1 MLELKNVSKFYYKKG
16 IVSSG
21 ISKVSLKFDM
31 GEFIAITGES
41 GSGKSTLLNVI
52 SGLDTYE
59 EGEMYV
65 NGEETSHYN
74 EEDYEE
80 YRKKY
85 IGNVFQSF
93 NLVNSYTVYQNVELV
108 LLINGETRRSVK
120 HKVID
125 ILKKVDLYKYRHTKV
140 SKLSGGMKQRVS
152 IARCLAKDTPIIIAD
167 EPTGN
172 LDSKNAKSVLKLL
185 YEISKYKL
193 VIVVTHNFEQ
203 ISEYATRR
211 ITMHDGSV
219 IEDMKLKDK
228 NEVKEVNT
236 SKFKK
241 TKVISN
247 LRLGIRNTFNIVPK
261 FLLLTFVYAFVL
273 ISIVG
278 VYSAFL
284 ELESANNAY
293 NSFFNETD
301 ANKRVIVKKKDN
313 SSFTNEEINR
323 LKSISNVEKVIT
335 NDYVY
340 DYSMSLIDYENIFLD
355 SNFMKLEEFKGKLKY
370 GRMPLNENEIIVSG
384 SKENYYIEDM
394 GSELINKE
402 VSINSN
408 SGSDEIKVK
417 IVGVSVFE
425 KYNWMVTS
433 YVSDKIYNYVEN
445 HVEQVYGTT
454 KVFISDNSQIEYP
467 NIKTSDILS
476 EGQVYISE
484 NYSYNCKSYNCMKD
498 SLNIK
503 FSNMYTNKEISLS
516 NVKVYNKSNFKKIF
530 GSEYDDM
537 DTIYLSNNDYDKLYK
552 NNNIYQ
558 VSLFVKDVRNIDK
571 TMNELNDYVSF
582 SLNNVKQDGALVQ
595 VIKIVKTIVITV
607 LVIVL
612 FFVSY
617 FVIKLIMKSRNKYF
631 TTIRILGGSYIEVK
645 RLLQIELLN
654 VTNIVYLVFL
664 VISLFIKNDIIVSES
679 IKNMLFYINLK
690 EYVIVYLI
698 LSLMSYLTSSRY
710 SRKIFKR
717 SVITTYNEEV

>member
-85 IGNVFQSF
+85 IGNIFQSF

-120 HKVID
+120 HKIID
-125 ILKKVDLYKYRHTKV
+125 ILKKVNLYKYRHTKV

-679 IKNMLFYINLK
+679 IKSMLFYINLK

>member
-21 ISKVSLKFDM
+21 ISKVTLKFDM

-85 IGNVFQSF
+85 IGNIFQSF

-140 SKLSGGMKQRVS
+140 SKLSGGMKQRVA

-211 ITMHDGSV
+211 IIMHDGSV

-313 SSFTNEEINR
+313 SSFTNEEINK
-323 LKSISNVEKVIT
+323 LKSISNVDKVIT

-340 DYSMSLIDYENIFLD
+340 DYSMSLMDYENIFLD

-370 GRMPLNENEIIVSG
+370 GRMPLNDNEIIVSG

-402 VSINSN
+402 VSIN

-454 KVFISDNSQIEYP
+454 KVFISDNSQNVNP

-516 NVKVYNKSNFKKIF
+516 NVKVYNKNNFKKIF

-571 TMNELNDYVSF
+571 TMSELNDYVSF
-582 SLNNVKQDGALVQ
+582 SLNSVKQDGALVQ

-698 LSLMSYLTSSRY
+698 LSFMSYLTSSRY

>member
-108 LLINGETRRSVK
+108 LLINGETRKSVK

-140 SKLSGGMKQRVS
+140 SKLSGGMKQRVA

-219 IEDMKLKDK
+219 IGDMKLKDK

-261 FLLLTFVYAFVL
+261 FLLLTFVYLFVL

-284 ELESANNAY
+284 ELESTNNTY

-313 SSFTNEEINR
+313 SSFTNEEINK

-370 GRMPLNENEIIVSG
+370 GRMPLNDNEIIVSG

-402 VSINSN
+402 VSINS
-408 SGSDEIKVK
+408 GSDEIKVK
-417 IVGVSVFE
+417 IVGVSVFD

-454 KVFISDNSQIEYP
+454 KVFISDNSQNVNP

-516 NVKVYNKSNFKKIF
+516 NVKVYNKNNFKKIF

-582 SLNNVKQDGALVQ
+582 SLNSVKQDGALVQ
-595 VIKIVKTIVITV
+595 VIKIVKTIIITV

>member
-85 IGNVFQSF
+85 IGNIFQSF

-140 SKLSGGMKQRVS
+140 SKLSGGMKQRVA

-284 ELESANNAY
+284 ELESTNNAY

-313 SSFTNEEINR
+313 SSFTNEEINK

-340 DYSMSLIDYENIFLD
+340 YYSMSLIDYENIFLD
-355 SNFMKLEEFKGKLKY
+355 SNFMKLEDFKGKLKY
-370 GRMPLNENEIIVSG
+370 GRMPLNDNEIIVSG
-384 SKENYYIEDM
+384 SKENYYIEDL

-402 VSINSN
+402 VSIN

-454 KVFISDNSQIEYP
+454 NVYVSDNSQNVNP

-516 NVKVYNKSNFKKIF
+516 NVKVYNKNNFKKIF

-582 SLNNVKQDGALVQ
+582 SLNSVKQDGALVQ

-698 LSLMSYLTSSRY
+698 LSVMSYLTSSRY

>member
-85 IGNVFQSF
+85 IGNIFQSF

-140 SKLSGGMKQRVS
+140 SKLSGGMKQRVA
-152 IARCLAKDTPIIIAD
+152 IARCLAKDAPIIIAD

-284 ELESANNAY
+284 ELESTNNTY

-313 SSFTNEEINR
+313 SSFTNEEINK
-323 LKSISNVEKVIT
+323 LKSISNVDKVIT

-370 GRMPLNENEIIVSG
+370 GRMPLNDNEIIVSG

-402 VSINSN
+402 VSIN

-454 KVFISDNSQIEYP
+454 KVFISDNSQNVNP

-582 SLNNVKQDGALVQ
+582 SLNSVKQDGALVQ

>member
-85 IGNVFQSF
+85 IGNIFQSF

-313 SSFTNEEINR
+313 SSFTNEEINK
-323 LKSISNVEKVIT
+323 LKSIINVEKVIT

-370 GRMPLNENEIIVSG
+370 GRMPLNDNEIIVSG

-402 VSINSN
+402 VSIN

-454 KVFISDNSQIEYP
+454 KVYVSDNSQNVNP

-516 NVKVYNKSNFKKIF
+516 NVKVYNKNNFKKIF

>member
-85 IGNVFQSF
+85 IGNIFQSF

-120 HKVID
+120 HKIID

-140 SKLSGGMKQRVS
+140 SKLSGGMKQRVA

-228 NEVKEVNT
+228 NEVEEVNT

-284 ELESANNAY
+284 ELESTNNAY

-313 SSFTNEEINR
+313 SSFTNEEINK

-370 GRMPLNENEIIVSG
+370 GRMPLNDNEIIVSG
-384 SKENYYIEDM
+384 SKENYYIEDL

-402 VSINSN
+402 VSIN

-454 KVFISDNSQIEYP
+454 KVYVSDNSQIEYP

-476 EGQVYISE
+476 EGQVYVSE

-516 NVKVYNKSNFKKIF
+516 NVKVYNKNNFKKIF

-582 SLNNVKQDGALVQ
+582 SLNSVKQDGALVQ

>member
-21 ISKVSLKFDM
+21 ISKVSFKFDM

-108 LLINGETRRSVK
+108 LLINGETRKSVK

-140 SKLSGGMKQRVS
+140 SKLSGGMKQRVA
-152 IARCLAKDTPIIIAD
+152 IARCLAKDAPIIIAD

-284 ELESANNAY
+284 ELESTNNTY

-313 SSFTNEEINR
+313 SSFTNEEINK
-323 LKSISNVEKVIT
+323 LKSISNVDKVIT

-370 GRMPLNENEIIVSG
+370 GRMPLNDNEIIVSG

-402 VSINSN
+402 VSIN

-445 HVEQVYGTT
+445 KVEQVYGTT
-454 KVFISDNSQIEYP
+454 KVFISDNSQNVNP

-503 FSNMYTNKEISLS
+503 FSNMYTNKGISLS
-516 NVKVYNKSNFKKIF
+516 NVKVYNKNNFKKIF

-582 SLNNVKQDGALVQ
+582 SLNSVKQDGALVQ
-595 VIKIVKTIVITV
+595 VIKIVKTIIITV

-617 FVIKLIMKSRNKYF
+617 FVIKLIIKSRNKYF

-664 VISLFIKNDIIVSES
+664 VISLLIKNDIIVSES
-679 IKNMLFYINLK
+679 IKSMLFYINLK

-698 LSLMSYLTSSRY
+698 LSVMSYLTSSRY

>member
-85 IGNVFQSF
+85 IGNIFQSF

-402 VSINSN
+402 VSINS
-408 SGSDEIKVK
+408 GSDEIIVK

-617 FVIKLIMKSRNKYF
+617 FVIKLIIKSRNKYF

-664 VISLFIKNDIIVSES
+664 VISLLIKNDIIVSES
-679 IKNMLFYINLK
+679 IKSMLFYINLK

-698 LSLMSYLTSSRY
+698 LSVMSYLTSSRY

>member
-21 ISKVSLKFDM
+21 ISKVTLKFDM

-108 LLINGETRRSVK
+108 LLINGETRKSVK

-140 SKLSGGMKQRVS
+140 SKLSGGMKQRVA
-152 IARCLAKDTPIIIAD
+152 IARCLAKDAPIIIAD

-261 FLLLTFVYAFVL
+261 FLLLTFVYLFVL

-284 ELESANNAY
+284 ELESTNNTY

-313 SSFTNEEINR
+313 SSFTNEEINK

-340 DYSMSLIDYENIFLD
+340 DYNMSLIDYENIFLD

-370 GRMPLNENEIIVSG
+370 GRMPLNDNEIIVSG

-394 GSELINKE
+394 GIELINKE
-402 VSINSN
+402 VSIN

-417 IVGVSVFE
+417 IVGVSVFD

-445 HVEQVYGTT
+445 KVEQVYGTT
-454 KVFISDNSQIEYP
+454 KVFISDSSQIVDP
-467 NIKTSDILS
+467 NIKISNILS

-484 NYSYNCKSYNCMKD
+484 NNSYNCKSYNCMKD

-503 FSNMYTNKEISLS
+503 YSNMFINKEISLS
-516 NVKVYNKSNFKKIF
+516 NVKVYNKNNFKKIF

-537 DTIYLSNNDYDKLYK
+537 DTIYLSSNDYDKLYK

-595 VIKIVKTIVITV
+595 VIKIVKTIIITV

-617 FVIKLIMKSRNKYF
+617 FVIKLIIKSRNKYF

-664 VISLFIKNDIIVSES
+664 VISLLIKNDIIVSES
-679 IKNMLFYINLK
+679 IKSMLFYINLK

-698 LSLMSYLTSSRY
+698 LSVMSYLTSSRY

>member
-85 IGNVFQSF
+85 IGNIFQSF

-140 SKLSGGMKQRVS
+140 SKLSGGMKQRVA

-284 ELESANNAY
+284 ELESANNTY

-313 SSFTNEEINR
+313 SSFTNEEINK
-323 LKSISNVEKVIT
+323 LKSISNVDKVIT

-340 DYSMSLIDYENIFLD
+340 VYSMSLMDYENIFLD

-370 GRMPLNENEIIVSG
+370 GRMPLNDNEIIVSG
-384 SKENYYIEDM
+384 SKENYYIEDL

-402 VSINSN
+402 VSIN

-454 KVFISDNSQIEYP
+454 NVYVSDNSQNVNP

-516 NVKVYNKSNFKKIF
+516 NVKVYNKNNFKKIF

-582 SLNNVKQDGALVQ
+582 SLNSVKQDGALVQ

>member
-85 IGNVFQSF
+85 IGNIFQSF

-284 ELESANNAY
+284 ELESTNNAY

-313 SSFTNEEINR
+313 SSFTNEEINK

-340 DYSMSLIDYENIFLD
+340 YYSMSLIDYENIFLD

-402 VSINSN
+402 VSINS
-408 SGSDEIKVK
+408 GSDEIIVK

-445 HVEQVYGTT
+445 KVEQVYGTT
-454 KVFISDNSQIEYP
+454 KVFISDNSQNVNP

-516 NVKVYNKSNFKKIF
+516 NVKVYNKNNFKKIF

-537 DTIYLSNNDYDKLYK
+537 DTIYLSSNDYDKLYK

-582 SLNNVKQDGALVQ
+582 SLNSVKQDGALVQ
-595 VIKIVKTIVITV
+595 VIKIVKTIIITV

-617 FVIKLIMKSRNKYF
+617 FVIKLIIKSRNKYF

-664 VISLFIKNDIIVSES
+664 IISLLIKNDIIVSES
-679 IKNMLFYINLK
+679 IKSMLFYINLK

>member
-85 IGNVFQSF
+85 IGNIFQSF

-261 FLLLTFVYAFVL
+261 FLLLTFVYLFVL

-370 GRMPLNENEIIVSG
+370 GRMPLNDNEIIVSG

-402 VSINSN
+402 VSIN

-454 KVFISDNSQIEYP
+454 KVFISDNSQNVNP

-516 NVKVYNKSNFKKIF
+516 NVKVYNKNNFKKIF

-595 VIKIVKTIVITV
+595 VIKIVKTIVITI

>member
-85 IGNVFQSF
+85 IGNIFQSF

-140 SKLSGGMKQRVS
+140 SKLSGGMKQRVA
-152 IARCLAKDTPIIIAD
+152 IARCLAKDAPIIIAD

-370 GRMPLNENEIIVSG
+370 GRMPLNDNEIIVSG

-402 VSINSN
+402 VSINS
-408 SGSDEIKVK
+408 GSDEIKVK
-417 IVGVSVFE
+417 IVGVSVFD

-454 KVFISDNSQIEYP
+454 KVFISDNSQNVNP

-516 NVKVYNKSNFKKIF
+516 NVKVYNKNNFKKIF

-582 SLNNVKQDGALVQ
+582 SLNSVKQDGALVQ
-595 VIKIVKTIVITV
+595 VIKIVKTIIITV

>member
-85 IGNVFQSF
+85 IGNIFQSF

-384 SKENYYIEDM
+384 SKENYYIEDL

-402 VSINSN
+402 VSIN

-454 KVFISDNSQIEYP
+454 KVFISDNSQNVNP

-516 NVKVYNKSNFKKIF
+516 NVKVYNKNNFKKIF

-582 SLNNVKQDGALVQ
+582 SLNSVKQDGALVQ

>member
-21 ISKVSLKFDM
+21 ISKVTLKFDM

-65 NGEETSHYN
+65 NGDETSHYN

-108 LLINGETRRSVK
+108 LLINGETRKSVK

-140 SKLSGGMKQRVS
+140 SKLSGGMKQRVA
-152 IARCLAKDTPIIIAD
+152 IARCLAKDAPIIIAD

-261 FLLLTFVYAFVL
+261 FLLLTFVYLFVL

-284 ELESANNAY
+284 ELESTNNTY

-313 SSFTNEEINR
+313 SSFTNEEINK

-340 DYSMSLIDYENIFLD
+340 YYSMSLIDYENIFLD

-370 GRMPLNENEIIVSG
+370 GRMPLNDNEIIVSG

-402 VSINSN
+402 VSINS
-408 SGSDEIKVK
+408 GSDEIKVK
-417 IVGVSVFE
+417 IVGVSVFD

-445 HVEQVYGTT
+445 KVEQVYGTT
-454 KVFISDNSQIEYP
+454 KVFISDNSQIVDP
-467 NIKTSDILS
+467 NIKISNILS

-484 NYSYNCKSYNCMKD
+484 NNSYNCKSYNCMKD

-503 FSNMYTNKEISLS
+503 YSNMYINKEISLS
-516 NVKVYNKSNFKKIF
+516 NVKVYNKNNFKKIF

-582 SLNNVKQDGALVQ
+582 SLNSVKQDGALVQ
-595 VIKIVKTIVITV
+595 VIKIVKTIIITV

-664 VISLFIKNDIIVSES
+664 VISLLIKNDIIVSES

>member
-85 IGNVFQSF
+85 IGNIFQSF

-140 SKLSGGMKQRVS
+140 SKLSGGMKQRVA
-152 IARCLAKDTPIIIAD
+152 IARCLAKDAPIIIAD

-284 ELESANNAY
+284 ELESTNNTY

-313 SSFTNEEINR
+313 SSFTNEEINK
-323 LKSISNVEKVIT
+323 LKSISNVDKVIT

-370 GRMPLNENEIIVSG
+370 GRMPLNDNEIIVSG

-402 VSINSN
+402 VSINS
-408 SGSDEIKVK
+408 GSDEIIVK

-679 IKNMLFYINLK
+679 IKSMLFYINLK

>member
-85 IGNVFQSF
+85 IGNIFQSF

-140 SKLSGGMKQRVS
+140 SKLSGGMKQRVA

-284 ELESANNAY
+284 ELESANNTY

-313 SSFTNEEINR
+313 SSFTNEEINK
-323 LKSISNVEKVIT
+323 LKSISNVDKVIT

-340 DYSMSLIDYENIFLD
+340 DYSMSLMDYENIFLD

-370 GRMPLNENEIIVSG
+370 GRMPLNDNEIIVSG

-402 VSINSN
+402 VSINS
-408 SGSDEIKVK
+408 GSDEIKVK
-417 IVGVSVFE
+417 IVGVSVFD

-445 HVEQVYGTT
+445 KVEQVYGTT
-454 KVFISDNSQIEYP
+454 KVFISDNSQNVNP

-516 NVKVYNKSNFKKIF
+516 NVKVYNKNNFKKIF

-582 SLNNVKQDGALVQ
+582 SLNSVKQDGALVQ
-595 VIKIVKTIVITV
+595 VIKIVKTIIITV

-617 FVIKLIMKSRNKYF
+617 FVIKLIIKSRNKYF

-664 VISLFIKNDIIVSES
+664 VISLLIKNDIIVSES
-679 IKNMLFYINLK
+679 IKSMLFYINLK

-698 LSLMSYLTSSRY
+698 LSVMSYLTSSRY

>member
-21 ISKVSLKFDM
+21 ISKVTLKFDM

-85 IGNVFQSF
+85 IGNIFQSF

-284 ELESANNAY
+284 ELESTNNTY

-313 SSFTNEEINR
+313 SSFTNEEIKK

-340 DYSMSLIDYENIFLD
+340 DYSMSLMDYENIFLD

-370 GRMPLNENEIIVSG
+370 GRMPLNDNEIIVSG

-402 VSINSN
+402 VSIN

-454 KVFISDNSQIEYP
+454 NVYVSDNSQIEYP

-516 NVKVYNKSNFKKIF
+516 NVKVYNKNNFKKIF

-571 TMNELNDYVSF
+571 TMSELNDYVSF
-582 SLNNVKQDGALVQ
+582 SLNSVKQDGALVQ

>member
-85 IGNVFQSF
+85 IGNIFQSF

-140 SKLSGGMKQRVS
+140 SKLSGGMKQRVA
-152 IARCLAKDTPIIIAD
+152 IARCLAKDAPIIIAD

-284 ELESANNAY
+284 ELESTNNTY

-313 SSFTNEEINR
+313 SSFTNEEINK
-323 LKSISNVEKVIT
+323 LKSISNVDKVIT

-370 GRMPLNENEIIVSG
+370 GRMPLNDNEIIVSG

-402 VSINSN
+402 VSINS
-408 SGSDEIKVK
+408 GSDEIKVK
-417 IVGVSVFE
+417 IVGVSVFD

-445 HVEQVYGTT
+445 KVEQVYGTT
-454 KVFISDNSQIEYP
+454 KVFISDNSQIVDP
-467 NIKTSDILS
+467 NIKISNILS

-484 NYSYNCKSYNCMKD
+484 NNSDNCKSYNCMKD

-503 FSNMYTNKEISLS
+503 FSNMYINKEISLS
-516 NVKVYNKSNFKKIF
+516 NVKVYNKNNFKKIF

-582 SLNNVKQDGALVQ
+582 SLNSVKQDGALVQ
-595 VIKIVKTIVITV
+595 VIKIVKTIIITV

-617 FVIKLIMKSRNKYF
+617 FVIKLIIKSRNKYF

-664 VISLFIKNDIIVSES
+664 IISLLIKNDIIVSES
-679 IKNMLFYINLK
+679 IKSMLFYINLK

>member
-21 ISKVSLKFDM
+21 ISKVTLKFDM

-93 NLVNSYTVYQNVELV
+93 NLVNSYTVYQNVELI
-108 LLINGETRRSVK
+108 LLINGETRKSVK

-140 SKLSGGMKQRVS
+140 SKLSGGMKQRVA
-152 IARCLAKDTPIIIAD
+152 IARCLAKDAPIIIAD

-261 FLLLTFVYAFVL
+261 FLLLTFVYLFVL

-284 ELESANNAY
+284 ELESTNNTY

-313 SSFTNEEINR
+313 SSFTNEEINK

-340 DYSMSLIDYENIFLD
+340 YYSMSLIDYENIFLD

-370 GRMPLNENEIIVSG
+370 GRMPLNDNEIIVSG

-402 VSINSN
+402 VSINS
-408 SGSDEIKVK
+408 GSDEIKVK
-417 IVGVSVFE
+417 IVGVSVFD

-445 HVEQVYGTT
+445 KVEQVYGTT
-454 KVFISDNSQIEYP
+454 KVFISDNSQIVDP
-467 NIKTSDILS
+467 NIKISNILS

-484 NYSYNCKSYNCMKD
+484 NNSYNCKSYNCMKD

-503 FSNMYTNKEISLS
+503 YSNMYINKEISLS
-516 NVKVYNKSNFKKIF
+516 NVKVYNKNNFKKIF

-582 SLNNVKQDGALVQ
+582 SLNSVKQDGALVQ
-595 VIKIVKTIVITV
+595 VIKIVKTIIITV

-664 VISLFIKNDIIVSES
+664 VISLLIKNDIIVSES

>member
-85 IGNVFQSF
+85 IGNIFQSF

-402 VSINSN
+402 VSINS
-408 SGSDEIKVK
+408 GSDEIKVK

-454 KVFISDNSQIEYP
+454 KVFISDNSQNVNP
-467 NIKTSDILS
+467 NIKTSDVLS

-516 NVKVYNKSNFKKIF
+516 NVKVYNKNNFKKIF

-582 SLNNVKQDGALVQ
+582 SLNSVKQDGALVQ
-595 VIKIVKTIVITV
+595 VIKIVKTIIITV

-617 FVIKLIMKSRNKYF
+617 FVIKLIIKSRNKYF

-690 EYVIVYLI
+690 EYVIIYLI

>member
-85 IGNVFQSF
+85 IGNIFQSF

-140 SKLSGGMKQRVS
+140 SKLSGGMKQRVA
-152 IARCLAKDTPIIIAD
+152 IARCLAKDAPIIIAD

-284 ELESANNAY
+284 ELESTNNTY

-313 SSFTNEEINR
+313 SSFTNEEINK
-323 LKSISNVEKVIT
+323 LKSISNVDKVIT

-370 GRMPLNENEIIVSG
+370 GRMPLNDNEIIVSG

-402 VSINSN
+402 VSIN

-445 HVEQVYGTT
+445 QVEQVYGTT
-454 KVFISDNSQIEYP
+454 KVFISDNSQNVNP

-679 IKNMLFYINLK
+679 IKSMLFYINLK

>member
-85 IGNVFQSF
+85 IGNIFQSF

-284 ELESANNAY
+284 ELESANNTY

-313 SSFTNEEINR
+313 SSFTNEEINK

-340 DYSMSLIDYENIFLD
+340 DYSMSLMDYENIFLD

-370 GRMPLNENEIIVSG
+370 GRMPLNDNEIIVSG

-454 KVFISDNSQIEYP
+454 KVYVSDNSQIEYP

-516 NVKVYNKSNFKKIF
+516 NVKVYNKNNFKKIF

-582 SLNNVKQDGALVQ
+582 SLNSVKQDGALVQ

>member
-85 IGNVFQSF
+85 IGNIFQSF

-125 ILKKVDLYKYRHTKV
+125 ILKKVNLYKYRHTKV

-261 FLLLTFVYAFVL
+261 FLLLTFVYLFVL

-284 ELESANNAY
+284 ELEST

-313 SSFTNEEINR
+313 SSFTEEEINK

-370 GRMPLNENEIIVSG
+370 GRMPLNDNEIIVSG

-402 VSINSN
+402 VSIN

-454 KVFISDNSQIEYP
+454 NVYVSDNSQNVNP

-516 NVKVYNKSNFKKIF
+516 NVKVYNKNNFKKIF

-582 SLNNVKQDGALVQ
+582 SLNSVKQDGALVQ

-698 LSLMSYLTSSRY
+698 LSLMSYLTSSRC

>member
-85 IGNVFQSF
+85 IGNIFQSF

-402 VSINSN
+402 VSINS
-408 SGSDEIKVK
+408 GSDEIIVK

-612 FFVSY
+612 LFVSY

-679 IKNMLFYINLK
+679 IKSMLFYINLK

>member
-85 IGNVFQSF
+85 IGNIFQSF

-140 SKLSGGMKQRVS
+140 SKLSGGMKQRVA
-152 IARCLAKDTPIIIAD
+152 IARCLAKDAPIIIAD

-284 ELESANNAY
+284 ELESTNNTY

-313 SSFTNEEINR
+313 SSFTNEEINK
-323 LKSISNVEKVIT
+323 LKSISNVDKVIT

-370 GRMPLNENEIIVSG
+370 GRMPLNDNEIIVSG

-402 VSINSN
+402 VSIN

-445 HVEQVYGTT
+445 QVEQVYGTT
-454 KVFISDNSQIEYP
+454 KVFISDNSQNVNP

-516 NVKVYNKSNFKKIF
+516 NVKVYNKNNFKKIF

-582 SLNNVKQDGALVQ
+582 SLNSVKQDGALVQ
-595 VIKIVKTIVITV
+595 VIKIVKTIIITV

-617 FVIKLIMKSRNKYF
+617 FVIKLIIKSRNKYF

-664 VISLFIKNDIIVSES
+664 VISLLIKNDIIVSES
-679 IKNMLFYINLK
+679 IKSMLFYINLK

>member
-85 IGNVFQSF
+85 IGNIFQSF

-140 SKLSGGMKQRVS
+140 SKLSGGMKQRVA

-261 FLLLTFVYAFVL
+261 FLLLTFVYLFVL

-284 ELESANNAY
+284 ELESTNNTY

-313 SSFTNEEINR
+313 SSFTNEEINK
-323 LKSISNVEKVIT
+323 LKSIINVEKVIT

-370 GRMPLNENEIIVSG
+370 GRMPLNDNEIIVSG

-402 VSINSN
+402 VSINS
-408 SGSDEIKVK
+408 GSDEIKVK
-417 IVGVSVFE
+417 IAGVSVFD

-445 HVEQVYGTT
+445 KVEQVYGTT
-454 KVFISDNSQIEYP
+454 KVFISDNSQIVDP
-467 NIKTSDILS
+467 NIKISNILS

-484 NYSYNCKSYNCMKD
+484 NNSYNCKSYNCMKD
-498 SLNIK
+498 SLNVK
-503 FSNMYTNKEISLS
+503 YSNMYINKEISLS
-516 NVKVYNKSNFKKIF
+516 NVKVYNKNNFKKIF

-582 SLNNVKQDGALVQ
+582 SLNSVKQDGALVQ
-595 VIKIVKTIVITV
+595 VIKIVKTIIITV

-617 FVIKLIMKSRNKYF
+617 FVIKLIIKSRNKYF

-664 VISLFIKNDIIVSES
+664 VISLLIKNDIIVSES
-679 IKNMLFYINLK
+679 IKSMLFYINLK

-698 LSLMSYLTSSRY
+698 LSVMSYLTSSRY

>member
-85 IGNVFQSF
+85 IGNIFQSF

-140 SKLSGGMKQRVS
+140 SKLSGGMKQRVA
-152 IARCLAKDTPIIIAD
+152 IARCLAKDTSIIIAD

-241 TKVISN
+241 TKLISN

-261 FLLLTFVYAFVL
+261 FLLLTFVYLFVL

-293 NSFFNETD
+293 NSFFNETN

-313 SSFTNEEINR
+313 SSFTNEEINK
-323 LKSISNVEKVIT
+323 LKSISNVDKVIT

-370 GRMPLNENEIIVSG
+370 GRMPLNDNEIIVSG
-384 SKENYYIEDM
+384 SKENYYIEDL

-402 VSINSN
+402 VSIN

-445 HVEQVYGTT
+445 QVEQVYGTT
-454 KVFISDNSQIEYP
+454 KVFISDNSQNVNP

-516 NVKVYNKSNFKKIF
+516 NVKVYNKNNFKKIF

-582 SLNNVKQDGALVQ
+582 SLNSVKQDGALVQ

-690 EYVIVYLI
+690 EYVIIYLI

>member
-85 IGNVFQSF
+85 IGNIFQSF

-140 SKLSGGMKQRVS
+140 SKLSGGMKQRVA
-152 IARCLAKDTPIIIAD
+152 IARCLAKDAPIIIAD

-370 GRMPLNENEIIVSG
+370 GRMPLNDNEIIVSG

-402 VSINSN
+402 VSIN

-445 HVEQVYGTT
+445 QVEQVYGTT
-454 KVFISDNSQIEYP
+454 KVFISDNSQNVNP

-516 NVKVYNKSNFKKIF
+516 NVKVYNKNNFKKIF

-582 SLNNVKQDGALVQ
+582 SLNSVKQDGALVQ
-595 VIKIVKTIVITV
+595 VIKIVKTIIITV

-617 FVIKLIMKSRNKYF
+617 FVIKLIIKSRNKYF

-664 VISLFIKNDIIVSES
+664 VISLLIKNDIIVSES
-679 IKNMLFYINLK
+679 IKSMLFYINLK

-698 LSLMSYLTSSRY
+698 LSVMSYLTSSRY

>member
-21 ISKVSLKFDM
+21 ISKVTLKFDM

-85 IGNVFQSF
+85 IGNIFQSF

-284 ELESANNAY
+284 ELESTNNTY

-313 SSFTNEEINR
+313 SSFTNEEINK

-340 DYSMSLIDYENIFLD
+340 DYSMSLMDYENIFLD

-370 GRMPLNENEIIVSG
+370 GRMPLNDNEIIVSG

-402 VSINSN
+402 VSIN

-516 NVKVYNKSNFKKIF
+516 NVKVYNKNNFKKIF

-582 SLNNVKQDGALVQ
+582 SLNSVKQDGALVQ

>member
-140 SKLSGGMKQRVS
+140 SKLSGGMKQRVA

-241 TKVISN
+241 TKLISN

-261 FLLLTFVYAFVL
+261 FLLLTFVYLFVL

-313 SSFTNEEINR
+313 SSFTEEEINK

-370 GRMPLNENEIIVSG
+370 GRMPLNDNEIIVSG

-402 VSINSN
+402 VSIN

-516 NVKVYNKSNFKKIF
+516 NVKVYNKNNFKKIF

>member
-85 IGNVFQSF
+85 IGNIFQSF

-402 VSINSN
+402 VSINS
-408 SGSDEIKVK
+408 GSDEIIVK

-484 NYSYNCKSYNCMKD
+484 NYSYNCKSYNCMKN

-679 IKNMLFYINLK
+679 IKSMLFYINLK

>member
-21 ISKVSLKFDM
+21 ISKVTLKFDM

-108 LLINGETRRSVK
+108 LLINGETRKSVK

-140 SKLSGGMKQRVS
+140 SKLSGGMKQRVA
-152 IARCLAKDTPIIIAD
+152 IARCLAKDAPIIIAD

-261 FLLLTFVYAFVL
+261 FLLLTFVYLFVL

-284 ELESANNAY
+284 ELESTNNAY

-313 SSFTNEEINR
+313 SSFTNEEINK
-323 LKSISNVEKVIT
+323 LKSIINVEKVIT

-370 GRMPLNENEIIVSG
+370 GRMPLNDNEIIVSG

-402 VSINSN
+402 VSINS
-408 SGSDEIKVK
+408 GSDEIKVK
-417 IVGVSVFE
+417 IVGVSVFD

-445 HVEQVYGTT
+445 QVEQVYGTT
-454 KVFISDNSQIEYP
+454 KVFISDNSQNVNP

-516 NVKVYNKSNFKKIF
+516 NVKVYNKNNFKKIF

-582 SLNNVKQDGALVQ
+582 SLNSVKQDGALVQ
-595 VIKIVKTIVITV
+595 VIKIVKTIIITV

-617 FVIKLIMKSRNKYF
+617 FVIKLIIKSRNKYF

-664 VISLFIKNDIIVSES
+664 VISLLIKNDIIVSES
-679 IKNMLFYINLK
+679 IKSMLFYINLK

>member
-85 IGNVFQSF
+85 IGNIFQSF

-140 SKLSGGMKQRVS
+140 SKLSGGMKQRVA
-152 IARCLAKDTPIIIAD
+152 IARCLAKDAPIIIAD

-261 FLLLTFVYAFVL
+261 FLLLTFVYLFVL

-284 ELESANNAY
+284 ELESTNNAY

-313 SSFTNEEINR
+313 SSFTNEEINK
-323 LKSISNVEKVIT
+323 LKSIINVEKVIT

-370 GRMPLNENEIIVSG
+370 GRMPLNDNEIIVSG
-384 SKENYYIEDM
+384 SKDNYYIEDM

-402 VSINSN
+402 VSIN

-454 KVFISDNSQIEYP
+454 KVYVSDNSQIVDP
-467 NIKTSDILS
+467 NIKISNILS

-484 NYSYNCKSYNCMKD
+484 NNSYNCKSYNCMKD

-516 NVKVYNKSNFKKIF
+516 NVKVYNKNNFKKIF

-582 SLNNVKQDGALVQ
+582 SLNSVKQDGALVQ
-595 VIKIVKTIVITV
+595 VIKIVKTIIITV

-617 FVIKLIMKSRNKYF
+617 FVIKLIIKSRNKYF

-664 VISLFIKNDIIVSES
+664 VISLLIKNDIIVSES
-679 IKNMLFYINLK
+679 IKSMLFYINLK

>member
-85 IGNVFQSF
+85 IGNIFQSF

-402 VSINSN
+402 VSINS
-408 SGSDEIKVK
+408 GSDEIIVK

-467 NIKTSDILS
+467 NIKTSDILN

-679 IKNMLFYINLK
+679 IKSMLFYINLK

>member
-85 IGNVFQSF
+85 IGNIFQSF

-261 FLLLTFVYAFVL
+261 FLLLTFVYLFVL

-284 ELESANNAY
+284 ELESTNNTY

-313 SSFTNEEINR
+313 SSFTEEEINK

-370 GRMPLNENEIIVSG
+370 GRMPLNDNEIIVSG

-402 VSINSN
+402 VSIN

-454 KVFISDNSQIEYP
+454 KVYVSDNSQNVNP

-516 NVKVYNKSNFKKIF
+516 NVKVYNKNNFKKLF

-552 NNNIYQ
+552 SNNIYQ
-558 VSLFVKDVRNIDK
+558 VSLFVKDIRNIDK

-690 EYVIVYLI
+690 EYVTVYLI

>member
-21 ISKVSLKFDM
+21 ISKVTLKFDM

-108 LLINGETRRSVK
+108 LLINGETRKSVK

-140 SKLSGGMKQRVS
+140 SKLSGGMKQRVA
-152 IARCLAKDTPIIIAD
+152 IARCLAKDAPIIIAD

-261 FLLLTFVYAFVL
+261 FLLLTFVYLFVL

-284 ELESANNAY
+284 ELESTNNTY

-313 SSFTNEEINR
+313 SSFTNEEINK
-323 LKSISNVEKVIT
+323 LKSIINVEKVIT

-370 GRMPLNENEIIVSG
+370 GRMPLNDNEIIVSG

-402 VSINSN
+402 VSINS
-408 SGSDEIKVK
+408 GSDEIKVK
-417 IVGVSVFE
+417 IAGVSVFD

-445 HVEQVYGTT
+445 KVEQVYGTT
-454 KVFISDNSQIEYP
+454 KVFISDNSQIVDP
-467 NIKTSDILS
+467 NIKISNILS

-484 NYSYNCKSYNCMKD
+484 NNSYNCKSYNCMKD

-503 FSNMYTNKEISLS
+503 YSNMYINKEISLS
-516 NVKVYNKSNFKKIF
+516 NVKVYNKNNFKKIF

-582 SLNNVKQDGALVQ
+582 SLNSVKQDGALVQ
-595 VIKIVKTIVITV
+595 VIKIVKTIIITV

-617 FVIKLIMKSRNKYF
+617 FVIKLIIKSRNKYF

-664 VISLFIKNDIIVSES
+664 VISLLIKNDIIVSES
-679 IKNMLFYINLK
+679 IKSMLFYINLK

-698 LSLMSYLTSSRY
+698 LSVMSYLTSSRY

>member
-85 IGNVFQSF
+85 IGNIFQSF

-261 FLLLTFVYAFVL
+261 FLLLTFVYLFVL

-284 ELESANNAY
+284 ELESANNTY

-313 SSFTNEEINR
+313 SSFTNEEINK
-323 LKSISNVEKVIT
+323 LKSISNVDKVIT

-340 DYSMSLIDYENIFLD
+340 DYSMSLMDYENIFLD

-370 GRMPLNENEIIVSG
+370 GRMPLNDNEIIVSG
-384 SKENYYIEDM
+384 SKENYYIEDL

-402 VSINSN
+402 VSIN

-454 KVFISDNSQIEYP
+454 KVFISDNSQNVNP
-467 NIKTSDILS
+467 NIKISDILS

-595 VIKIVKTIVITV
+595 VIKIVKTIIITV

>member
-284 ELESANNAY
+284 ELESTNNAY

-370 GRMPLNENEIIVSG
+370 GRMPLNDNEIIVSG

-402 VSINSN
+402 VSIN

-454 KVFISDNSQIEYP
+454 KVFISDNSQNVNP
-467 NIKTSDILS
+467 NIKTSDVLS

-516 NVKVYNKSNFKKIF
+516 NVKVYNKNNFKKIF

-582 SLNNVKQDGALVQ
+582 SLNSVKQDGALVQ

-698 LSLMSYLTSSRY
+698 LSFMSYLTSSRY